1 MYNMLISTLPS
12 RSFAQFYH
20 WRPLPSKCTV
30 FDIVGPRSHV
40 KLTGTFPKSAFGRC
54 IPRSALRCCRR
65 LHALG
70 HLPTYAGPC
79 AASGRLL
86 HLVRPLVVHLARL
99 PACAWLPRRLR
110 PSQLRHSALLH
121 HVAQNEDPMVHG
133 TTINGARG
141 QSWAAMVVGV
151 G

>member
-1 MYNMLISTLPS
+1 MASGGAAGGVLGLGEE
-12 RSFAQFYH
+12 
-20 WRPLPSKCTV
+20 
-30 FDIVGPRSHV
+30 VGHDGVQRGAHV

-70 HLPTYAGPC
+70 HLPAYAGPC

-99 PACAWLPRRLR
+99 PTCAWLPRRLR
-110 PSQLRHSALLH
+110 PSQLCHSVNDSLP
-121 HVAQNEDPMVHG
+121 VCID
-133 TTINGARG
+133 
-141 QSWAAMVVGV
+141 
-151 G
+151 